1 MLRNTDSNSN
11 SNDVGISNSNSS
23 RNSIS
28 ISIGT
33 TTRARARTRTS
44 KSISVSTSHRCHS
57 HINALLCPDLASHH
71 LHQKSVWSLQHFYTS
86 PQMRTVGIVL
96 RRMIMNAII
105 AWLLWKC
112 LAGLTVV
119 FILVLG
125 VDIIANTVA
134 PSNNA
139 TRHAVQ
145 MIRVCEVG
153 LIRVMASIA
162 SETYLTMS
170 RSIVE
175 PPPPAR

>member
-1 MLRNTDSNSN
+1 
-11 SNDVGISNSNSS
+11 
-23 RNSIS
+23 
-28 ISIGT
+28 
-33 TTRARARTRTS
+33 
-44 KSISVSTSHRCHS
+44 
-57 HINALLCPDLASHH
+57 
-71 LHQKSVWSLQHFYTS
+71 
-86 PQMRTVGIVL
+86 MRTVGIVL

-112 LAGLTVV
+112 FAGLTVV